1 MTNQDKNEIF
11 EAMLTMAFVE
21 FFPFLT
27 GLFMLG
33 VSVFL
38 FGFACLI
45 VLSMFGFLY
54 SLALIRRY
62 VVT

>member
-11 EAMLTMAFVE
+11 ETMLTMGFVE

-54 SLALIRRY
+54 SF
-62 VVT
+62 